1 MKTDQDVGGDH
12 LVAGEPD
19 DVAHPDVLPETLDVP
34 VETPEIKAKNV
45 FLDLALGNQNG
56 FIRCSLQVFLPLTL
70 GSGEQTVSKTTAH
83 QTPLL

>member
-34 VETPEIKAKNV
+34 VVTPASKTKTV
-45 FLDLALGNQNG
+45 FLDGALGNQNW
-56 FIRCSLQVFLPLTL
+56 IHLQVFIPLAL